1 MAATDPFLSA
11 YLAGTPVEVPER
23 RGRAARGP
31 AMASASETVALHGC
45 VLSPEGP
52 REDTW
57 LVIQGGR
64 IDRLAARKP
73 AGVTSVRTDGVILPG
88 LIDLHGHPEFNVFA
102 PWEPPRSY
110 PNRYSWRGSKAY
122 QDLIRTPQN
131 LLQTRLPK
139 GTQLRYAE
147 IRALVGGVTAIQGAS
162 GLNRATDESLV
173 RNVDLRIFGQ
183 HRARAAI
190 DLPDGPNGRGA
201 DTLAN
206 ILTAISNG
214 EVDAFYVHLAEGQ
227 RVNQRSI
234 DEFTNLTALG
244 ALTPATVV
252 IHGTA
257 LTRDQL
263 GNLRDGGA
271 SLVWSPQSN
280 LRLYGQTTRAAD
292 ALDLGLPLALGADW
306 LTA

>member
-1 MAATDPFLSA
+1 MIPLRLDMSAPGPSGCCPVARRSAGSCHHGPPPGTLSRTATATAPLGHATAPRRGRSASSASVRWRGGWGGDGMAATDPFLSA

-110 PNRYSWRGSKAY
+110 PNRYSWRG
-122 QDLIRTPQN
+122 
-131 LLQTRLPK
+131 
-139 GTQLRYAE
+139 
-147 IRALVGGVTAIQGAS
+147 
-162 GLNRATDESLV
+162 
-173 RNVDLRIFGQ
+173 
-183 HRARAAI
+183 
-190 DLPDGPNGRGA
+190 
-201 DTLAN
+201 
-206 ILTAISNG
+206 
-214 EVDAFYVHLAEGQ
+214 
-227 RVNQRSI
+227 
-234 DEFTNLTALG
+234 
-244 ALTPATVV
+244 
-252 IHGTA
+252 
-257 LTRDQL
+257 
-263 GNLRDGGA
+263 
-271 SLVWSPQSN
+271 
-280 LRLYGQTTRAAD
+280 
-292 ALDLGLPLALGADW
+292 
-306 LTA
+306 